1 MILTSQIDTVR
12 KINRKQTRPRV
23 KKICPEQIKADGRI
37 EKQMYHFNVPTEQSL
52 FNGTRCTVKQVHI
65 LIEYL

>member
-52 FNGTRCTVKQVHI
+52 FNGCTVKQVQI
-65 LIEYL
+65 LIGYL

>member
-12 KINRKQTRPRV
+12 KIDRKQTRPRV

-37 EKQMYHFNVPTEQSL
+37 EKQMYHFNVPTSKAFLMGVQ
-52 FNGTRCTVKQVHI
+52 
-65 LIEYL
+65 